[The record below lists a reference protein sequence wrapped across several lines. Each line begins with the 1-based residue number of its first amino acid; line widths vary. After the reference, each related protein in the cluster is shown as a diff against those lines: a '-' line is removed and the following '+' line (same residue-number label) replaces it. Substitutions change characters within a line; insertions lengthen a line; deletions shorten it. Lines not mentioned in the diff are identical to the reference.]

1 LAQAKH
7 ISLCNN
13 PNTHEP
19 KLSRAKRTIPEW
31 SKYDDEIALLA
42 GRIASASPEEAGAT
56 AFSKRAD
63 ELEQAKL
70 QSIERDQ
77 FEAEESSKAEQIVSE
92 VEVEKLEVELEPVE
106 VKKEI
111 IEESHEKEVEEDQAE
126 EKEVSDEVEIE
137 DKGEEE
143 LRVKDKL

>member
-1 LAQAKH
+1 MAQVKH
-7 ISLCNN
+7 NSLCND
-13 PNTHEP
+13 PLSHEP
-19 KLSRAKRTIPEW
+19 KLSRARRTIPEW

-42 GRIASASPEEAGAT
+42 GNIASASPEEAGAT

-111 IEESHEKEVEEDQAE
+111 VEESHEKEGEEGQAE
-126 EKEVSDEVEIE
+126 EEEVLDKVERE
-137 DKGEEE
+137 DKCKEES
-143 LRVKDKL
+143 RVKDKL